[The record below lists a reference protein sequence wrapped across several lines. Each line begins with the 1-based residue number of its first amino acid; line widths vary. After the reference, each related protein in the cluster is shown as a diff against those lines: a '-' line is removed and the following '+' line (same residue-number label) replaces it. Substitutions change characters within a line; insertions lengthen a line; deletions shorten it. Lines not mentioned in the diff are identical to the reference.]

1 MAHRFDVV
9 PIRADDEGGIVVRM
23 IVRTQT
29 RSTVVLA
36 PGLQGR
42 MIEVIDL
49 LSSVG
54 MERDMKRGRL
64 LLGLV
69 QAQRGASLT
78 AEFDAV

>member
-9 PIRADDEGGIVVRM
+9 PIRTDDEGGIVVRM

-36 PGLQGR
+36 SGLQGC

-49 LSSVG
+49 LSSVS
-54 MERDMKRGRL
+54 MECDMKRGRL
-64 LLGLV
+64 LSCLV
-69 QAQRGASLT
+69 QA
-78 AEFDAV
+78 